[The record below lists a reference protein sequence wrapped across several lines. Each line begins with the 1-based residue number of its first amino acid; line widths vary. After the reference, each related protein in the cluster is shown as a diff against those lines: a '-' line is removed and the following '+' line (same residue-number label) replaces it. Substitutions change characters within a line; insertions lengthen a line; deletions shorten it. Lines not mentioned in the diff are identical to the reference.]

1 MIARLLDRL
10 ADSHPRLAMALEFGF
25 VALGCV
31 AFAAVFVVFVA
42 AAASFILFLGA

>member
-1 MIARLLDRL
+1 MISRFLDRL
-10 ADSHPRLAMALEFGF
+10 ADTHPRLA
-25 VALGCV
+25 VALLCVVAVAGCV